1 MITSTQPVAPP
12 LALPVRLL
20 ISGFQVQVLSGSL
33 LATAQ
38 TNSNHTPMFP
48 TLVTWT
54 FAPEWLTPAQAAE
67 LMGREYTE
75 DAICTLIDAG
85 ALVAEPGDDG
95 PLVEKRSLYEYRQAL
110 GEVASYDD
118 AE

>member
-20 ISGFQVQVLSGSL
+20 ISGFQVRVLSGSFH
-33 LATAQ
+33 ATPQAKPD
-38 TNSNHTPMFP
+38 HTLMFP
-48 TLVTWT
+48 TLVAWT
-54 FAPEWLTPAQAAE
+54 FAPEWLTPAEAAM
-67 LMGREYTE
+67 LMGRGYTE
-75 DAICTLIDAG
+75 DAIGTLINAG

-110 GEVASYDD
+110 GEVVSYDD